1 MSGRTFAIGDI
12 HGDFDSLLTVLGKLP
27 ALDAEDTIVFLGD
40 YLDRGPDS
48 ARLIRFLRL
57 EIQQMV
63 PCKVV
68 VLRGNHEDGWLRVRA
83 GGWPEFVLPP
93 QNGCLAT
100 YLSYAPSEAMQRGEQ
115 ASSTLPDARDLQN
128 MQDAT
133 FFPEEDL
140 RFFDSMP
147 HYYEDEHAIY
157 VHAGLPEVAPGVFAH
172 PRDVKEKALLLW
184 VRTLRFFTSY
194 DGKQV
199 VVGHTSTD
207 CLPPD
212 LSEYTP
218 EDPLDMW
225 QRGKVLAID
234 TGAGKGGFLTAVE
247 LPGAPDARGVLR
259 PVVYESRPSSSRLVG
274 G

>member
-12 HGDFDSLLTVLGKLP
+12 HGDFAALQALLGKLP
-27 ALDAEDTIVFLGD
+27 PLHAADTLVFLGD
-40 YLDRGPDS
+40 YVDRGPDS
-48 ARLIRFLRL
+48 ARILRFLRR
-57 EIQQMV
+57 EIRARV
-63 PCKVV
+63 ACKVV
-68 VLRGNHEDGWLRVRA
+68 ILRGNHEDGWLRVRA

-100 YLSYAPSEAMQRGEQ
+100 YLSYSHGADARQGLAGSHLAG
-115 ASSTLPDARDLQN
+115 TLPSSLDLQN
-128 MQDAT
+128 MQDAS
-133 FFPEEDL
+133 FFPDEDL
-140 RFFDSMP
+140 AFLAAMP

-157 VHAGLPEVAPGVFAH
+157 VHAGLPEIAPGVFQH
-172 PRDVKEKALLLW
+172 PRDVAEPALLLW
-184 VRTLRFFTSY
+184 VRTLRFFTKY

-207 CLPPD
+207 CLPPE

-234 TGAGKGGFLTAVE
+234 TGCGKGGFLTAVE
-247 LPGAPDARGVLR
+247 LPSKR
-259 PVVYESRPSSSRLVG
+259 VYESR
-274 G
+274 